1 MFNSTQSL
9 FTSVTV
15 NRSPRSKMGVYNG
28 TSPNRPLSYYAK
40 IVNSTKSLYGPKWH
54 PSFPLGPSTLP
65 PVRYEM
71 LQVIGPFYNRNVISK
86 FLANSFTIY
95 LWCYIST
102 GVCLVGQSTQRQ
114 QWTRDNHSG
123 YVRIAHYFDDITL
136 RTQLRGSTEFF
147 YYYGFNSVSLT
158 MLRIDPNVTSCNQ
171 VSQMEQYFIDHLY
184 SGLNAQ
190 LNVINAK
197 KTTTIMNAKQSLL
210 MHASG
215 KSKPVFIYNRIGS
228 MLLDTFNSRADTV
241 RLFDIAFH
249 TLLQA
254 IRGNSIYLDTFL
266 ITDIA
271 ITGAIT
277 NKCLSIKSLV
287 AMRGSLGRIT
297 THINNKKY
305 SKSYQYSR

>member
-9 FTSVTV
+9 FMSLKV
-15 NRSPRSKMGVYNG
+15 NRPPRSKMEVYNG
-28 TSPNRPLSYYAK
+28 TSPNRPLPYYPK
-40 IVNSTKSLYGPKWH
+40 IVNSTKSLYGPNWH
-54 PSFPLGPSTLP
+54 PSFPQGPSTLP

-71 LQVIGPFYNRNVISK
+71 LQVADPFYNRSLISK

-95 LWCYIST
+95 LWCYIPT
-102 GVCLVGQSTQRQ
+102 GVCLVRQSTQRQ
-114 QWTRDNHSG
+114 QWTKNNYSG
-123 YVRIAHYFDDITL
+123 YARIPQYFDNTTL
-136 RTQLRGSTEFF
+136 QTQLRRSMEFF
-147 YYYGFNSVSLT
+147 YYYGFSCISLT
-158 MLRIDPNVTSCNQ
+158 MLRIDPNVTSFSQ

-210 MHASG
+210 MHATS

-228 MLLDTFNSRADTV
+228 ILLYTFNSKAKTV
-241 RLFDIAFH
+241 WLFGIASH

-266 ITDIA
+266 ISDIA
-271 ITGAIT
+271 IIGAIT
-277 NKCLSIKSLV
+277 NESLFIESLI
-287 AMRGSLGRIT
+287 AMRESLERIT
-297 THINNKKY
+297 TYSNKK
-305 SKSYQYSR
+305 R